1 MAFKPT
7 RFRGLRNAADY
18 SIFKRRS
25 IPSFEDFLK
34 EKIPEE
40 FKNEEDLYID
50 IKYETYEKKRME
62 RISRALEVFY

>member
-1 MAFKPT
+1 
-7 RFRGLRNAADY
+7 LRLGFID
-18 SIFKRRS
+18 KDLVRRNK
-25 IPSFEDFLK
+25 EDFLK